1 MNKRKILLIISFIA
15 IVSFAVF
22 FYFNILETYVQ
33 GPRVGAMINGMPM
46 SRMMPVPF
54 EYRLWL
60 TPLFLLIAVIPIS
73 YYLISRKMEKNMKA
87 MLKIVGKNGYKSNGK
102 STPINKDAV
111 LKLLNFNERKVLERL
126 IKRKGE
132 VLQSEITHMDGMDKL
147 KTHRA
152 IRNLES
158 KGVIKAESN
167 GKTKRI
173 MLTKD
178 IRGILLK

>member
-1 MNKRKILLIISFIA
+1 
-15 IVSFAVF
+15 
-22 FYFNILETYVQ
+22 
-33 GPRVGAMINGMPM
+33 
-46 SRMMPVPF
+46 
-54 EYRLWL
+54 
-60 TPLFLLIAVIPIS
+60 
-73 YYLISRKMEKNMKA
+73 MKA
-87 MLKIVGKNGYKSNGK
+87 MLKIVGKNGYSNGK

-132 VLQSEITHMDGMDKL
+132 VLQSEISHMDGMDKL

-152 IRNLES
+152 IRNLET
-158 KGVIKAESN
+158 KGVIETESN

>member
-1 MNKRKILLIISFIA
+1 MNNRKILLLLISSVA
-15 IVSFAVF
+15 IVSFIIF
-22 FYFNILETYVQ
+22 FYFNVLETYEQ
-33 GPRVGAMINGMPM
+33 GSRVVIVNGMPM

-60 TPLFLLIAVIPIS
+60 SPVFLLIAVIPIS
-73 YYLISRKMEKNMKA
+73 YYLISKKMESNMKA
-87 MLKIVGKNGYKSNGK
+87 MLKIVGKNNYKPNG
-102 STPINKDAV
+102 SSGSVNKEAI

-132 VLQSEITHMDGMDKL
+132 VLQSEISRMEGMNKL

-152 IRNLES
+152 IKNLEI
-158 KGVIKAESN
+158 KGVIETETN

-178 IRGILLK
+178 IKGILLK

>member
-1 MNKRKILLIISFIA
+1 MNKRKILLIISFVA
-15 IVSFAVF
+15 IVSFVVF
-22 FYFNILETYVQ
+22 FYFNVLETYEQ

-60 TPLFLLIAVIPIS
+60 SPLFLLIAVIPIS

-87 MLKIVGKNGYKSNGK
+87 MLKIVGKNGYSNGK

-132 VLQSEITHMDGMDKL
+132 VLQSEISHMDGMDKL

-152 IRNLES
+152 IRNLET
-158 KGVIKAESN
+158 KGVIETESN